1 MYNFVI
7 TYKTGEIVQYKINRT
22 DLIGYVEF
30 FSKLKNIERIVI
42 EGCVNNE
49 QEKSNS

>member
-7 TYKTGEIVQYKINRT
+7 TYKTGEIVQYEINRSE
-22 DLIGYVEF
+22 LIGYVEF

-42 EGCVNNE
+42 EKRSNNNE
-49 QEKSNS
+49 

>member
-7 TYKTGEIVQYKINRT
+7 TYKTGEIVQYEINRT

-42 EGCVNNE
+42 ERCGNNE
-49 QEKSNS
+49 Q

>member
-7 TYKTGEIVQYKINRT
+7 TYKTGEIVQYEINRSE
-22 DLIGYVEF
+22 LIGYVEF

-42 EGCVNNE
+42 ERGNNNG
-49 QEKSNS
+49 Q